1 MNQPI
6 QQLDTFNIIG
16 IAIKTTNAN
25 RQAAQDLGK
34 LWGQFYSQDIVNQI
48 PNKMSSEIY
57 GIYTDYESDYQG
69 NYTAI
74 IGCKVQHLKEI
85 PDGLIGKVIQGG
97 RFQKFI
103 AKGEMPAAVGTTWQ
117 QVWAADHSFN
127 RAYQTDFEI
136 YGAKAQNG
144 VNSEVAIYVGVD

>member
-1 MNQPI
+1 MKQPI
-6 QQLDTFNIIG
+6 QQLDAFNIIG

-25 RQAAQDLGK
+25 RQAALDLGQ
-34 LWGQFYSQDIVNQI
+34 LWEQFYSQHIIDQI
-48 PNKMSSEIY
+48 PNKMGPEIY

-74 IGCKVQHLKEI
+74 IGCKVLHLEEI
-85 PDGLIGKVIQGG
+85 PSGLIGKIIQGG

-103 AKGEMPAAVGTTWQ
+103 AKGEMPAAVGSTWQ
-117 QVWAADHSFN
+117 QIWAVDHSLN
-127 RAYQTDFEI
+127 RAYQADFEI

-144 VNSEVAIYVGVD
+144 VNSEVAIYVGVS